1 MLTAKDE
8 PVLQDAQGSKWI
20 YTNLIGL
27 INKADLE
34 E

>member
-8 PVLQDAQGSKWI
+8 PVLQGAEGSKWI
-20 YTNLIGL
+20 HNNLIGF